1 MDIIKKIISQATG
14 LNRRFVF
21 PEGEDE
27 RILKAV
33 SLAVKKNI
41 ISPILLGN
49 ESKIKEIAK
58 KNKISLTNIKII
70 TPKDSRGPLYHA
82 ASMVAAGDADSF
94 VAGAVYPTREVII
107 ASLKIIGLRKNVSI
121 PSSFFLMNIPNYSG
135 GENGDLIF
143 SDVAVNINPTAK
155 ELAEIAV
162 LSGQTAKRLL
172 GWEPRVALL
181 SFSTHGSAKHP
192 DVNKVIQATKLA
204 KKKAKGMKIEGELQA
219 DAALVPEIAKRKVQG
234 SSKVAGHA
242 NVLIFPDLNS
252 GNLCYKL
259 TQRLANARAYG
270 PILLGFNKP
279 ISDLSRGA
287 TVGDILGVI
296 ALLSIWSEK

>member
-1 MDIIKKIISQATG
+1 MDIIKKIISQNKNPHKT
-14 LNRRFVF
+14 FVF

-33 SLAVKKNI
+33 SLAVKHKLINPIVRGDENI
-41 ISPILLGN
+41 
-49 ESKIKEIAK
+49 IKEIAK
-58 KNKISLTNIKII
+58 RNRINLKNIKII
-70 TPKDSRGPLYHA
+70 TPKDSKNPLYHA

-107 ASLKIIGLRKNVSI
+107 ASLKIIGLRKNVFI

-135 GENGDLIF
+135 GENGNLIF

-155 ELAEIAV
+155 ELAEIAI

-181 SFSTHGSAKHP
+181 SFSTYGSARHP
-192 DVNKVIQATKLA
+192 DVDKVVQATKIA

-219 DAALVPEIAKRKVQG
+219 DAALVPEVAKRKVQG

-259 TQRLANARAYG
+259 TQRLANAKAYG

-287 TVGDILGVI
+287 TVEDILGVI

>member
-1 MDIIKKIISQATG
+1 MDIIKKIISQTK
-14 LNRRFVF
+14 NPNKTFVF

-27 RILKAV
+27 RILKAA
-33 SLAVKKNI
+33 SLAVKHKIINTIVLGDENI
-41 ISPILLGN
+41 
-49 ESKIKEIAK
+49 IKEIAK
-58 KNKISLTNIKII
+58 KNKISLKDVKII
-70 TPKDSRGPLYHA
+70 TPNDARGPLYHA
-82 ASMVAAGDADSF
+82 ASMVASGDADSF

-107 ASLKIIGLRKNVSI
+107 ASLKVIGLKKDVSI

-135 GENGDLIF
+135 GEKGNLIF
-143 SDVAVNINPTAK
+143 SDVAVNINPAAK
-155 ELAEIAV
+155 ELAEIAI
-162 LSGQTAKRLL
+162 LSGQIAKELL

-192 DVNKVIQATKLA
+192 DVDKVVQATKIA
-204 KKKAKGMKIEGELQA
+204 KTKAKGMKIDGELQA
-219 DAALVPEIAKRKVQG
+219 DAALVPEVAQRKVSG

-259 TQRLANARAYG
+259 TQRLAKAKAYG

-287 TVGDILGVI
+287 SVDDILGVI